1 MRIKDMNPKLRKRKI
16 QTWFR
21 AGMQLLF
28 FILFP
33 SMFTAAF
40 NGVKY
45 IFTQIGSGN
54 RIELTSFVAVL
65 LMLCVYTMI
74 FGRFFCGFACAF
86 GSFGDAVH
94 AIYVSCCRKLNKKPV
109 SIPAKAAKKLTYMK
123 YVILTIILILCY
135 LGVYSSLKGTSPWD
149 VFSMLRAGNLGLGSY
164 ITGAVVLVLII
175 IGMCVQERFFCRFMC
190 PMGAVFSILP
200 IASTFTLHRDRAGCI
215 KGCGACEKTCPCD
228 IGLPD
233 DGSGRISGD
242 CFQCQKCNGICPKS
256 NIHTGIK
263 RLRGNELWFTGIR
276 AAILIA
282 ICIWLG
288 V

>member
-200 IASTFTLHRDRAGCI
+200 IADAFTLHRDRAG
-215 KGCGACEKTCPCD
+215 
-228 IGLPD
+228 
-233 DGSGRISGD
+233 
-242 CFQCQKCNGICPKS
+242 
-256 NIHTGIK
+256 
-263 RLRGNELWFTGIR
+263 
-276 AAILIA
+276 
-282 ICIWLG
+282 
-288 V
+288 

>member
-1 MRIKDMNPKLRKRKI
+1 MKFKAMNPKLRKRKI

-21 AGMQLLF
+21 AGVQLLF

-54 RIELTSFVAVL
+54 RIELTAFVAVL

-94 AIYVSCCRKLNKKPV
+94 AIYVSCCRKLKKKPV
-109 SIPAKAAKKLTYMK
+109 IIPAKAAKKLTYMK
-123 YVILTIILILCY
+123 YVILAIILFLCY
-135 LGVYSSLKGTSPWD
+135 LGAYSSLKGTSPWD

-164 ITGAVVLVLII
+164 IIGAVLLVLII

-200 IASTFTLHRDRAGCI
+200 IASTFTLHRDREGCI

-233 DGSGRISGD
+233 DSSGRISGD

-263 RLRGNELWFTGIR
+263 LLRGNELWFTGIR

-282 ICIWLG
+282 ICVWLG